1 MLVMKCLVIHWLSY
15 ARVIVMFL
23 FLINSNHIANV
34 LLIAFMS
41 NVYCA
46 VFVCDGYLVQVG
58 IEFSEV

>member
-1 MLVMKCLVIHWLSY
+1 MGNSQVFI
-15 ARVIVMFL
+15 

-46 VFVCDGYLVQVG
+46 VLVCDRYLARELNGQKCR
-58 IEFSEV
+58 EEKKAAMRRPNET